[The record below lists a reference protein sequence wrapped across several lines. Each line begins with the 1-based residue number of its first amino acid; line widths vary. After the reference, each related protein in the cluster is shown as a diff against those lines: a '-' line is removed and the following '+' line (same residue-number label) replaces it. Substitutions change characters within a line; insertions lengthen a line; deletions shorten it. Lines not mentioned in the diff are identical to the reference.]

1 MVLLTVLL
9 LVMAVCQSSIIHVN
23 IVLFVLEI
31 YGFLGDEGLGWHS
44 VARIGIL
51 QADWRKLAPHL
62 GVPFVALCCLL
73 GRKLL

>member
-62 GVPFVALCCLL
+62 RVPFVALCCLL